1 MDDPWRHPADHT
13 SDDVADKDGAMS
25 NGENGENGSSGPQFR
40 AGPLIT
46 SAALVGAGTL
56 VALAGLALGSTH
68 LLTAIRQW
76 VREMEVPPS
85 ELARQKWAQAR
96 TAVAAGT
103 AAWQNGPPPATPASD
118 S

>member
-1 MDDPWRHPADHT
+1 
-13 SDDVADKDGAMS
+13 MS
-25 NGENGENGSSGPQFR
+25 NDENGSSGPQFK

-56 VALAGLALGSTH
+56 IALAGLAVGSTH

-76 VREMEVPPS
+76 VKEMEVPPS
-85 ELARQKWAQAR
+85 EVARQKWSQAR
-96 TAVAAGT
+96 AAVAAGQ
-103 AAWQNGPPPATPASD
+103 AAWQNGRPANPPID